1 MFIQQ
6 HYYYHLALAGASLAS
21 SLLLSPLLASAVSD
35 YFTLENAKVQVDEST
50 VDARLETSGIIPQ
63 DGQSAYG
70 YGILTGAGNEGIIV
84 STTHA
89 GVLDSELQR
98 DASDPVWHNHFVKLD
113 KNVSGRCGDN
123 LEVVDITMESPGE
136 IQVRESRVVLD
147 DIPFLL
153 EGTSAMTKDPLTLAP
168 GASPQQIVSFAMD
181 LKFDGGTL
189 KAVCITNITPAEDAD
204 IEREQEGR

>member
-1 MFIQQ
+1 MFVKK
-6 HYYYHLALAGASLAS
+6 YYVALVGATLVAS
-21 SLLLSPLLASAVSD
+21 FSLSPLLASAASD
-35 YFTLENAKVQVDEST
+35 YFTVENAKVQVDEST

-98 DASDPVWHNHFVKLD
+98 DANDPVWHNHFVKLG

-123 LEVVDITMESPGE
+123 LEVVDITLESPGD
-136 IQVRESRVVLD
+136 IQVRESRLILD
-147 DIPFLL
+147 DIPFLFD
-153 EGTSAMTKDPLTLAP
+153 GTSAMTKDPLTLAP
-168 GASPQQIVSFAMD
+168 SASPQQIVSFMMD
-181 LKFDGGTL
+181 PKFDGNTL
-189 KAVCITNITPAEDAD
+189 KAVCVTNITPAEDAD
-204 IEREQEGR
+204 IESEEES